1 MKMPLWTPSEE
12 TIRNANITRFLD
24 HVNKKQGKKFRTYW
38 DLYQWSVENIP
49 DSGPACGSLPTSK
62 LPGPMIGWWMI

>member
-1 MKMPLWTPSEE
+1 LKTPLWTPSEE

-38 DLYQWSVENIP
+38 DLYQWSIENIP
-49 DSGPACGSLPTSK
+49 EFWARMWEFVD
-62 LPGPMIGWWMI
+62 I